1 MNWIY
6 AIILNDRENSVAKLN
21 QSQSQRQ
28 SQKQEQKLSHLQI
41 QALNMLSMSTED
53 LKAYVY
59 KEISE
64 NPALEIVKTK
74 SSREDFRVAGL
85 SKDSDA
91 YQRSLEASEDTN
103 ETLQSHLMHQLNSM
117 NISKDEEELSKKLI
131 YNLDENGFYGSM
143 LAPESLLDKKRP
155 AQNKAMLESCIARIQ
170 AMDPV
175 GTCCKTPEESL
186 YVQAK
191 LDGNC
196 PKLALFIL
204 DGHIDL
210 LNPPDPFKV
219 YKKLQDFQKEWH
231 SKTFAGKLALDD
243 INFDE
248 YDTEDAINFI
258 LRLNIHPAQGF
269 TKDTNSNFESPDIVL
284 SIEKIVGPILHS
296 DYEKGLVAGD
306 RNYHFQI
313 KYASGVLPEIR
324 IAQDFSFDKENTS
337 RAQELIDSLAFREST
352 IVLQGCAIV
361 EFQKDFF
368 LNGKGH
374 LSVLTRKTLAN
385 SLGIHESTV
394 SRMSAKKGSKY
405 FQTEWGLFPA
415 SYFFPSGVKSDDGKE
430 KVSSDTIKIKIQEII
445 DEHKGENL
453 SDSKLTLLL
462 NAQGIKIARRTV
474 AKYRSQSGIQNS
486 YIR

>member
-1 MNWIY
+1 MHWIY

-64 NPALEIVKTK
+64 NPALEIVKKK
-74 SSREDFRVAGL
+74 SSRDDFRVAGL

-117 NISKDEEELSKKLI
+117 NISKDEAELSKKLI

-204 DGHIDL
+204 D
-210 LNPPDPFKV
+210 
-219 YKKLQDFQKEWH
+219 
-231 SKTFAGKLALDD
+231 
-243 INFDE
+243 
-248 YDTEDAINFI
+248 
-258 LRLNIHPAQGF
+258 
-269 TKDTNSNFESPDIVL
+269 
-284 SIEKIVGPILHS
+284 
-296 DYEKGLVAGD
+296 
-306 RNYHFQI
+306 
-313 KYASGVLPEIR
+313 
-324 IAQDFSFDKENTS
+324 
-337 RAQELIDSLAFREST
+337 
-352 IVLQGCAIV
+352 
-361 EFQKDFF
+361 
-368 LNGKGH
+368 
-374 LSVLTRKTLAN
+374 
-385 SLGIHESTV
+385 
-394 SRMSAKKGSKY
+394 
-405 FQTEWGLFPA
+405 
-415 SYFFPSGVKSDDGKE
+415 
-430 KVSSDTIKIKIQEII
+430 
-445 DEHKGENL
+445 
-453 SDSKLTLLL
+453 
-462 NAQGIKIARRTV
+462 
-474 AKYRSQSGIQNS
+474 
-486 YIR
+486 